1 MWLSIGVVKIKLKK
15 NPSVA
20 YLPKKISGSKR
31 HWGGLIRTAQDIVGV
46 DFICSHRDGSNISY
60 HTAHLGLVTLIKIT
74 ESMNFNHFYILL
86 SRHVDDDILYW
97 CRNIAA
103 NTCLSLIKE

>member
-20 YLPKKISGSKR
+20 YLPKK
-31 HWGGLIRTAQDIVGV
+31 LAALRTAQDIVGV

-86 SRHVDDDILYW
+86 SRHVDDDILY
-97 CRNIAA
+97 
-103 NTCLSLIKE
+103 